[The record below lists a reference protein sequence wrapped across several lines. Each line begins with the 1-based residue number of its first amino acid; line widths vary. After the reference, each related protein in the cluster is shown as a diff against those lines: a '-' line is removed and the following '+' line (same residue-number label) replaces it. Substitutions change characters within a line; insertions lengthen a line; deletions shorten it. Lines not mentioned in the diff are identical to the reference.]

1 MRDAQARATAAVCSG
16 VAAWADA
23 APSTSW
29 RDSAWLARITPRG
42 LGFAAPIPADWTA
55 SAHANRAMRQV
66 ANAAR
71 RQARRDTMWAAS
83 RGACPTWSVATGW

>member
-29 RDSAWLARITPRG
+29 RDSAWLPRITRRG

-55 SAHANRAMRQV
+55 SAHANKAMRQV

-71 RQARRDTMWAAS
+71 RQARRDTMSAAS
-83 RGACPTWSVATGW
+83 RGACLIWSVATGW